1 MNMTFIENALN
12 GKDFEN
18 QKKYNFAGWIFCAP
32 KSTHLGRR
40 VLIELENSQQNH
52 GIQSNV

>member
-18 QKKYNFAGWIFCAP
+18 QKIYNFAGWIFCAP
-32 KSTHLGRR
+32 KSTHLERR

-52 GIQSNV
+52 GIKSNV